1 MYRSLSLT
9 IHLQNVAFY
18 FMECYYFKQT
28 VLDQMFLQICWYL
41 SFLPVKNLILT
52 GRNFLRSIAF
62 ENQIIRYN
70 FIEILVQVMT

>member
-1 MYRSLSLT
+1 MYHSLSLT

-28 VLDQMFLQICWYL
+28 ILDQMFLQVCLYL
-41 SFLPVKNLILT
+41 SFLPIKNLIWQ
-52 GRNFLRSIAF
+52 NFLRSIAF